1 MSQYKLIT
9 VPMDAKD
16 LREITLA
23 SYAVCQDRELTAY
36 ERYQLF
42 LSVSDTVARMKQKYQ
57 AQLTVIDK
65 GAVIP
70 PHPSWRELKCNLTAI
85 ESWLTSRNN

>member
-1 MSQYKLIT
+1 MSHYKLIT

-16 LREITLA
+16 LREIVLA
-23 SYAVCQDRELTAY
+23 TEAIQMDAVLTAY

-42 LSVSDTVARMKQKYQ
+42 LSVNATVARMKQKYQ
-57 AQLTVIDK
+57 AQLTVIDQ

-70 PHPSWRELKCNLTAI
+70 PHPSWRVLRSNLTTI
-85 ESWLTSRNN
+85 ESWLTSR

>member
-23 SYAVCQDRELTAY
+23 ANAVQQDSELTAY

-42 LSVSDTVARMKQKYQ
+42 LSISDTVARMQQKYQ
-57 AQLTVIDK
+57 VQLTVIDN

-70 PHPSWRELKCNLTAI
+70 PPPSWRVLRSKLTTI
-85 ESWLTSRNN
+85 ESWLTSK

>member
-1 MSQYKLIT
+1 MSHYKLIT

-23 SYAVCQDRELTAY
+23 AEAIQTDEVLSAY

-42 LSVSDTVARMKQKYQ
+42 LSVSNTVTRMKQKYQ
-57 AQLTVIDK
+57 AQLTVIDQ

-70 PHPSWRELKCNLTAI
+70 PHPSWRVLRSKLTAI
-85 ESWLTSRNN
+85 ESWLTSK

>member
-23 SYAVCQDRELTAY
+23 ANAVQQDSELTAY

-42 LSVSDTVARMKQKYQ
+42 LSVSDTVARMQQKYQ
-57 AQLTVIDK
+57 VQLTVIDK

-70 PHPSWRELKCNLTAI
+70 PHPSWRVLKSKLTAI
-85 ESWLTSRNN
+85 ESWLTSK

>member
-23 SYAVCQDRELTAY
+23 SYAVQQDGELTAY

-42 LSVSDTVARMKQKYQ
+42 LSVNSTVARMKQKYQ
-57 AQLTVIDK
+57 VQLTVIDN

-70 PHPSWRELKCNLTAI
+70 PHPSWRELRSKLTTI
-85 ESWLTSRNN
+85 ESWLTSK

>member
-1 MSQYKLIT
+1 MSHYKLIT

-16 LREITLA
+16 LREIVLA
-23 SYAVCQDRELTAY
+23 TEAIQMDAVLTAY

-42 LSVSDTVARMKQKYQ
+42 LSVNATVARMKQKYQ
-57 AQLTVIDK
+57 AQLTVIDQ

-70 PHPSWRELKCNLTAI
+70 PHPSWRVLRSKLTTI
-85 ESWLTSRNN
+85 ESWLTSK

>member
-9 VPMDAKD
+9 VSVDAKD

-23 SYAVCQDRELTAY
+23 ANAVQQDSELTAY

-42 LSVSDTVARMKQKYQ
+42 LSIRDTVARMQQKYQ
-57 AQLTVIDK
+57 VQLTVIDN

-70 PHPSWRELKCNLTAI
+70 PHPSWRVLRSKLTTI
-85 ESWLTSRNN
+85 ESWLTSK

>member
-9 VPMDAKD
+9 VPMDVKD

-23 SYAVCQDRELTAY
+23 ANAVQQDSELTAY

-42 LSVSDTVARMKQKYQ
+42 LSISDTVARMQQKYQ
-57 AQLTVIDK
+57 VQLTVIDK

-70 PHPSWRELKCNLTAI
+70 PHPSWRVLRSKLTTI
-85 ESWLTSRNN
+85 ESWLTSK

>member
-23 SYAVCQDRELTAY
+23 ANAVQQDSELTAY

-42 LSVSDTVARMKQKYQ
+42 LSASDTVARMQQKYQ
-57 AQLTVIDK
+57 VQLTVIDK

-70 PHPSWRELKCNLTAI
+70 PHPSWRVLRSKLTTI
-85 ESWLTSRNN
+85 ESWLTSK

>member
-1 MSQYKLIT
+1 MSHYKLIT

-16 LREITLA
+16 LREIVLA
-23 SYAVCQDRELTAY
+23 TEAIQMDAVLTAY

-42 LSVSDTVARMKQKYQ
+42 LSVNATVARMKQKYQ
-57 AQLTVIDK
+57 AQLTVIDQ

-70 PHPSWRELKCNLTAI
+70 PHPSWRVLRSKLTTI
-85 ESWLTSRNN
+85 ESWLTS

>member
-1 MSQYKLIT
+1 MSHYKLIT

-16 LREITLA
+16 LREIVLA
-23 SYAVCQDRELTAY
+23 TEAIQMDAVLTAY

-42 LSVSDTVARMKQKYQ
+42 LSVNATVARMQQKYQ
-57 AQLTVIDK
+57 AQLAVIDQ

-70 PHPSWRELKCNLTAI
+70 PHPSWRVLRSNLTTI
-85 ESWLTSRNN
+85 ESWLTSR

>member
-23 SYAVCQDRELTAY
+23 ANAVKQDSELTAY

-42 LSVSDTVARMKQKYQ
+42 LSVSNTVARMQQKYQ
-57 AQLTVIDK
+57 VQLTVIDK

-70 PHPSWRELKCNLTAI
+70 PHPSWRVLRSKLTTI
-85 ESWLTSRNN
+85 ESWLTSK